1 MHPMNKKDHF
11 KLGLF
16 SANCSGGLAV
26 TKIEERWG
34 ATWEE
39 NLRMARIADKA
50 GIDFLL
56 PIARW
61 IGYKGDTNFH
71 GSVLSPF
78 RGLLRCWRPLSGF
91 PFFQPFT
98 RPSTTRW

>member
-1 MHPMNKKDHF
+1 MHPMNTKDHF

-71 GSVLSPF
+71 GSVLEPIPWAAA
-78 RGLLRCWRPLSGF
+78 LLASTERISV
-91 PFFQPFT
+91 FQPFT
-98 RPSTTRW
+98 RRSTTRW